1 MDSISFRQLT
11 FSGPCPILKAQAQ
24 DAENI
29 KEDNNMTEL
38 TRKKSYA
45 QDRMAAE
52 AAAAKKTMKKAIAKV
67 LTYVPAVI
75 IFGLIALYY
84 IQLSHM
90 A

>member
-1 MDSISFRQLT
+1 
-11 FSGPCPILKAQAQ
+11 
-24 DAENI
+24 
-29 KEDNNMTEL
+29 MTEL
-38 TRKKSYA
+38 TRNKSNYA
-45 QDRMAAE
+45 QDRAAEQAE
-52 AAAAKKTMKKAIAKV
+52 AAKKAVKKAIAKV

>member
-1 MDSISFRQLT
+1 
-11 FSGPCPILKAQAQ
+11 
-24 DAENI
+24 
-29 KEDNNMTEL
+29 MTEL

>member
-1 MDSISFRQLT
+1 MSELRKKEPAIIPEPNELN
-11 FSGPCPILKAQAQ
+11 PEELKAS
-24 DAENI
+24 AE
-29 KEDNNMTEL
+29 KT
-38 TRKKSYA
+38 
-45 QDRMAAE
+45 
-52 AAAAKKTMKKAIAKV
+52 AKKVIGKI

>member
-1 MDSISFRQLT
+1 V
-11 FSGPCPILKAQAQ
+11 
-24 DAENI
+24 
-29 KEDNNMTEL
+29 
-38 TRKKSYA
+38 
-45 QDRMAAE
+45 
-52 AAAAKKTMKKAIAKV
+52 AKI

>member
-1 MDSISFRQLT
+1 MSELRKKEPTIIPEPNELNT
-11 FSGPCPILKAQAQ
+11 EELKAS
-24 DAENI
+24 AE
-29 KEDNNMTEL
+29 KT
-38 TRKKSYA
+38 
-45 QDRMAAE
+45 
-52 AAAAKKTMKKAIAKV
+52 AKKVIGKI

>member
-1 MDSISFRQLT
+1 MS
-11 FSGPCPILKAQAQ
+11 
-24 DAENI
+24 
-29 KEDNNMTEL
+29 EL
-38 TRKKSYA
+38 RKKEPAIIPEPNELDPEELKVS
-45 QDRMAAE
+45 AE
-52 AAAAKKTMKKAIAKV
+52 KTAKKVIGKI

>member
-1 MDSISFRQLT
+1 MSELRKNPERLVPETDLDPRE
-11 FSGPCPILKAQAQ
+11 LKESA
-24 DAENI
+24 
-29 KEDNNMTEL
+29 
-38 TRKKSYA
+38 RKT
-45 QDRMAAE
+45 
-52 AAAAKKTMKKAIAKV
+52 AKKVIATI